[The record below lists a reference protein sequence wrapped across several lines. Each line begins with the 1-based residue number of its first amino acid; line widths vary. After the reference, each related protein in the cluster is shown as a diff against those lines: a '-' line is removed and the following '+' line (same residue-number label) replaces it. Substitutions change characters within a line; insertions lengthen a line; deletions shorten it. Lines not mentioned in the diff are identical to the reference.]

1 MILTS
6 TKFRQL
12 LIATFLL
19 MIGGIY
25 VACAQTQIGDFDWE
39 KYHALKPEKRQKYD
53 LLFFNEMETWNM
65 NSARY
70 GLDGFGKK
78 REQDFRRMAADGYL
92 PAYVSLRIFVFDG
105 GNVNRDEKAYDMLLR
120 ASEKGTDSERCA
132 LFPILWWAKVGVRD
146 DSFLGK
152 VDQSLLERFLR
163 RGVDQEHFAC
173 QYVYATR
180 YLNAEA
186 GFPKNLELAK
196 KYYVQSAAQ
205 GYLRAQRGL
214 AFFYRQ
220 RGITNVCDAEKMLCW
235 SALADQHRA
244 GESFSSGVD
253 AVEQAA
259 RSESSPV
266 RDPRIKEQL
275 ESLRREWAPIGG
287 EIISKKPSTASQCL
301 SLENKAN

>member
-1 MILTS
+1 MTS
-6 TKFRQL
+6 TKFSQR
-12 LIATFLL
+12 LIGTFLL
-19 MIGGIY
+19 LISGIY
-25 VACAQTQIGDFDWE
+25 VACAQPRIGNFDWE
-39 KYHALKPEKRQKYD
+39 KYRVLTSEKRQKYD

-65 NSARY
+65 NSTRY
-70 GLDGFGKK
+70 GLDDFGKK
-78 REQDFRRMAADGYL
+78 REEDFKRMAADGYL

-105 GNVNRDEKAYDMLLR
+105 GNVNRDEKAYDMLLH
-120 ASEKGTDSERCA
+120 ASENGTGSERCA
-132 LFPILWWAKVGVRD
+132 LFPILWWAQVGARD
-146 DSFLGK
+146 ARFLQK
-152 VDQSLLERFLR
+152 VDQSLLDQFFRL
-163 RGVDQEHFAC
+163 GVDQGHFGC

-220 RGITNVCDAEKMLCW
+220 RGITNVRDAEKMLCW

-259 RSESSPV
+259 RLEGSPV

-275 ESLRREWAPIGG
+275 ESLRREWAPMGG
-287 EIISKKPSTASQCL
+287 EMISKKQPTALQCL
-301 SLENKAN
+301 SLEKKAN